1 MWRTLYAIWLIHFT
15 ADLATIASG
24 LRIAAW
30 CLQANDREGY
40 QDSFLDEIRTFDG
53 VPEFGSPDE
62 LRARIEDRLRTF
74 CVVPVASMLGS
85 AVAELPRLAAGIL
98 SDPRQRSLLFNSAAI
113 GLGTAARATLVGM
126 PLGFVL
132 ARSQLGLTPLW
143 RIALAAP
150 AVLAPYVVALA

>member
-1 MWRTLYAIWLIHFT
+1 
-15 ADLATIASG
+15 
-24 LRIAAW
+24 
-30 CLQANDREGY
+30 
-40 QDSFLDEIRTFDG
+40 